1 MNRLSTVG
9 ALALLAIAAAGCD
22 TAGIA
27 YGDVNAIIAVMSPE
41 LWSEVQDDVYE
52 ALEPTVR
59 TVRDEKT
66 FTVTYQEPF
75 AEHWI
80 DLRRFRQ
87 ILIVGSANDPVIVEA
102 LDRAG
107 EQISQLGMHQIG
119 DVWARGQAIT
129 LALLP
134 EGGGA
139 EDLRPHLAEVNE
151 LLDGQYRR
159 WVLNRMYMSGRDS
172 ALADTLYAEAGFALI
187 VPEVYRWSSSD
198 SVYVFRN
205 DNPDP
210 AELIREV
217 AVTWRTPIPPDLQ
230 AEYILEWREQL
241 VAGYYSEPQVN
252 ALDNA
257 VAAPMEYR
265 GRYAY
270 QIRAEWTNP
279 PDRGW
284 PAGGPFITRAVVCEN
299 QNRMYL
305 VDSWLYAP
313 GKKKYEYVIQLE
325 TILDS
330 FRCGAA

>member
-1 MNRLSTVG
+1 MNRLTKVG

-22 TAGIA
+22 TAGLA

-75 AEHWI
+75 AEHWT

-87 ILIVGSANDPVIVEA
+87 ILIVGYATDAVVVEA

-107 EQISQLGMHQIG
+107 EQISQPGLHQIG

-129 LALLP
+129 LVLLP

-139 EDLRPHLAEVNE
+139 DDLRPRLASVNE

-159 WVLNRMYMSGRDS
+159 WALNRMYMSGRDS
-172 ALADTLYAEAGFALI
+172 ALADTLHAEAGFALLL
-187 VPEVYRWSSSD
+187 PEVYRWSRSD

-205 DNPDP
+205 DNPSP
-210 AELIREV
+210 AELIREIV
-217 AVTWRTPIPPDLQ
+217 VTWRTPVPSDLQ
-230 AEYILEWREQL
+230 PEGILEWREQV

-252 ALDNA
+252 SLDNVQA
-257 VAAPMEYR
+257 TPMEFR
-265 GRYAY
+265 GRHAY
-270 QIRAEWTNP
+270 EIRAEWTNP
-279 PDRGW
+279 PERGW
-284 PAGGPFITRAVVCEN
+284 PAGGPFITRAVLCEN

-305 VDSWLYAP
+305 IDSWLYAP
-313 GKKKYEYVIQLE
+313 GKKKYEYMIQLE

>member
-9 ALALLAIAAAGCD
+9 ALALLAIATAGCD

-59 TVRDEKT
+59 TVRNEKT

-129 LALLP
+129 LVLLP

-172 ALADTLYAEAGFALI
+172 ALADTLSAEAGFALI

-230 AEYILEWREQL
+230 AEDILEAGRRLLLGATGERAGQRGGRSHGVPRTLRVPNPRRVDESSGPRLACGRPVHYARRGVREP
-241 VAGYYSEPQVN
+241 EPHVPGRLL
-252 ALDNA
+252 AL
-257 VAAPMEYR
+257 
-265 GRYAY
+265 
-270 QIRAEWTNP
+270 RA
-279 PDRGW
+279 R
-284 PAGGPFITRAVVCEN
+284 
-299 QNRMYL
+299 
-305 VDSWLYAP
+305 
-313 GKKKYEYVIQLE
+313 
-325 TILDS
+325 
-330 FRCGAA
+330 